1 MAMKDAVNILL
12 GKEPIPRIVRRIC
25 VTHFDLNVLSNLL
38 SVFLHNGKGSV
49 DDVYGSA
56 GRTA

>member
-12 GKEPIPRIVRRIC
+12 GEEPIPRIVRRIC
-25 VTHFDLNVLSNLL
+25 ITHFDLTVLSNLL

-49 DDVYGSA
+49 DDVHGNA
-56 GRTA
+56 RCLA